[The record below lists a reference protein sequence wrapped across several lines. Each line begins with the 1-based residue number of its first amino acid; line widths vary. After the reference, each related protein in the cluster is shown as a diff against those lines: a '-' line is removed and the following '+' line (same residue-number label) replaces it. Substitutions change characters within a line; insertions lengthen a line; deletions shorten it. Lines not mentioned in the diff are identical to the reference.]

1 MLDRFEIPRSHPRYW
16 SLLLRERL
24 VEAFEAGIVVPQGL
38 IAHGRGEAFDY
49 LLGEVSHGFALKAVE
64 AAVAG
69 LIYYKPRSVI
79 SVNGNMA
86 ALAPELL
93 AELSEALEVP
103 LEVNLFYRTEERVR
117 RIEEHLRAHGARR
130 VLGAGCRRTHL
141 PGLESPRGIV
151 CVEGIHSA
159 RFVLLGI
166 EDGDRTEALKRAGK
180 TVAAV
185 DLNPFSRTAQTA
197 DITIVDELTRA
208 LKAALKAAERLSSA
222 EPGELRGIL
231 DSYDNRAVLSSAFK
245 AILDRLSHAVERGLI
260 LEPGPGRGDL

>member
-1 MLDRFEIPRSHPRYW
+1 MTRFEVPPSHPRYH

-24 VEAFEAGIVVPQGL
+24 VEAFERGIVVPQGL

-49 LLGEVSHGFALKAVE
+49 LLGEVTHDFARRAVE

-69 LIYYKPRSVI
+69 LLYYRGSSII

-93 AELSEALEVP
+93 AQLSEATQAP
-103 LEVNLFYRTEERVR
+103 LEVNLFYRTEERVA

-130 VLGAGCRRTHL
+130 VLGVGCEKERL

-151 CVEGIHSA
+151 CRDGIYKA
-159 RFVLLGI
+159 RFVLVGI
-166 EDGDRTEALKRAGK
+166 EDGDRTQALRAAGK

-208 LKAALKAAERLSSA
+208 LKEALRAAERLS
-222 EPGELRGIL
+222 PLTPRELESIL
-231 DSYDNRAVLSSAFK
+231 ASYDNREVLSAAFK
-245 AILDRLSHAVERGLI
+245 AILDRLASAAERGVI
-260 LEPGPGRGDL
+260 VEP